1 MFVLK
6 WIALYVVLV
15 ASVVAAPLESR
26 RVQITKLVVQIQRAD
41 YEGDRAEL
49 KRLYTDLEPFVDD
62 KKFWSQGAILN
73 GEGPAV
79 R

>member
-6 WIALYVVLV
+6 WIALCVVLV

-49 KRLYTDLEPFVDD
+49 KRLYTALEPFVDD
-62 KKFWSQGAILN
+62 KKLGAK
-73 GEGPAV
+73 V
-79 R
+79 RY